1 MRLAAAVNV
10 LKTLLL
16 AAIPTAA
23 ACGLGWLVAGR
34 HGSTLFGLCALLA
47 WAAIYWYGDR
57 ALLGM
62 LSARP
67 YALAEEPLLRSTVDR
82 LSRALGIVSPKLYLI
97 DDLFPRAF
105 TVGRG
110 PRSSCLAVSSGLLG
124 ALPPEELTAVLAHE
138 LAHVRRRDVLTQT
151 FAVVVASML
160 VETSRIG
167 GWFSRGLLYVLAPLA
182 AAFVHLTLSPK
193 RELAADRAA
202 AVATGLPEELAD
214 ALVRLDR
221 ASDLVEFTASPT
233 TEPLYPVDPFDESRL
248 TRMFRT
254 HPPLAGRVAALRGV
268 ESQPPAGRG

>member
-1 MRLAAAVNV
+1 VRLAAAVNV

-62 LSARP
+62 LGARP

-82 LSRALGIVSPKLYLI
+82 LSSALGIVSPKLYLI
-97 DDLFPRAF
+97 DDLFPRIF

-151 FAVVVASML
+151 FVVVVASML

-193 RELAADRAA
+193 RELAADQAA
-202 AVATGLPEELAD
+202 AAATGLPDELAD

-254 HPPLAGRVAALRGV
+254 HPPLTGRVAALRGV
-268 ESQPPAGRG
+268 DPQPPAGNG

>member
-34 HGSTLFGLCALLA
+34 HGSTLFGLCSLLA

-62 LSARP
+62 LGARP

-82 LSRALGIVSPKLYLI
+82 LSSALGIVSPKLYLI
-97 DDLFPRAF
+97 DDLFPRTF

-124 ALPPEELTAVLAHE
+124 ALPP
-138 LAHVRRRDVLTQT
+138 
-151 FAVVVASML
+151 
-160 VETSRIG
+160 
-167 GWFSRGLLYVLAPLA
+167 
-182 AAFVHLTLSPK
+182 
-193 RELAADRAA
+193 
-202 AVATGLPEELAD
+202 
-214 ALVRLDR
+214 
-221 ASDLVEFTASPT
+221 
-233 TEPLYPVDPFDESRL
+233 
-248 TRMFRT
+248 
-254 HPPLAGRVAALRGV
+254 
-268 ESQPPAGRG
+268 

>member
-23 ACGLGWLVAGR
+23 ACGVGWLVAGR

-62 LSARP
+62 LGARP

-82 LSRALGIVSPKLYLI
+82 LSSALGIASPKLYLV

-124 ALPPEELTAVLAHE
+124 TLPPEELTAVLAHE

-233 TEPLYPVDPFDESRL
+233 TEPLYPVDPFAESRL

-254 HPPLAGRVAALRGV
+254 HPPLVVRVATLRGV
-268 ESQPPAGRG
+268 ESQPPAGKG

>member
-1 MRLAAAVNV
+1 MRLAAAVNIV
-10 LKTLLL
+10 KMLLL

-23 ACGLGWLVAGR
+23 ACGLGWLVAGS
-34 HGSTLFGLCALLA
+34 HGSSLFGICSLLA

-62 LSARP
+62 LGARP

-82 LSRALGIVSPKLYLI
+82 LSAGFGVVPPKLYLI
-97 DDLFPRAF
+97 DDLFPRTFA
-105 TVGRG
+105 VGRG

-124 ALPPEELTAVLAHE
+124 ALPPGELAAVLAHE

-151 FAVVVASML
+151 SAVLVAAML
-160 VETSRIG
+160 VESSRIG
-167 GWFSRGLLYVLAPLA
+167 GWLSRGLLYVLAPLG

-193 RELAADRAA
+193 RELAADEAA
-202 AVATGLPEELAD
+202 AATTGMPDELAD

-221 ASDLVEFTASPT
+221 ASELVQFAASPA

>member
-1 MRLAAAVNV
+1 VRLAAAVNV
-10 LKTLLL
+10 LKTVLL
-16 AAIPTAA
+16 AAIPTAV

-34 HGSTLFGLCALLA
+34 HGSTLFGLCSLLA

-62 LSARP
+62 LGARP

-82 LSRALGIVSPKLYLI
+82 LSAGLGVASPKLYLI

-124 ALPPEELTAVLAHE
+124 ALPPDELASVLAHE

-151 FAVVVASML
+151 FAVLVASML
-160 VETSRIG
+160 VESSRVG
-167 GWFSRGLLYVLAPLA
+167 GWFSRALLYVLAPLG

-193 RELAADRAA
+193 RELAADEAA
-202 AVATGLPEELAD
+202 AAATGMPDELAD

-221 ASDLVEFTASPT
+221 ASDLVEFAASPA

-254 HPPLAGRVAALRGV
+254 HPPLQQRVAVLRGA
-268 ESQPPAGRG
+268 ESHAPAGSG

>member
-1 MRLAAAVNV
+1 VRLAAAVNV